1 MKNRKNL
8 VAKGEKNSIISRV
21 QDMTNKF
28 RNITGNKEKCMDSE
42 EMRLERSEEL
52 NPDDFE

>member
-8 VAKGEKNSIISRV
+8 FNKGEKNSITSRV
-21 QDMTNKF
+21 QGIRNKL
-28 RNITGNKEKCMDSE
+28 RDITENKDCE

-52 NPDDFE
+52 SPDDFE